1 MKILSLSPDDAIGHL
16 SVHAIRTDRF
26 KIKKVLLS
34 VTKMRL
40 PLKTL
45 ALLKLF
51 VPLLKKM
58 TFMKMKPVI
67 TWLAF

>member
-16 SVHAIRTDRF
+16 SVHAIRTDDF
-26 KIKKVLLS
+26 KIKKGS
-34 VTKMRL
+34 FISDKMRQN
-40 PLKTL
+40 LKTL
-45 ALLKLF
+45 ASLKLF
-51 VPLLKKM
+51 VPLLKKT